1 MTNIHSAF
9 SKSYAEARQKFLS
22 AAHSAGLQV
31 ESHIHPE
38 KGRDGEELAM
48 DVVREGP
55 ANAKQVLLISSAC
68 HGVEGYC
75 GSGVQIDALRSAD
88 WHKAVVQSGVAVVY
102 VHALNPHGFSHVRRV
117 TQENVDLNRNFQ
129 DFSKPL
135 PENTAYKEV
144 QHLLLPDQWPPNE
157 ANQQATMQYIAQH
170 GMPKLQSAVSQGQH
184 HHPEGLFFGG
194 QAPTWSNQT
203 IRKVL
208 KQQAASAQKLA
219 WIDLHTGLGP
229 SGVGER
235 IYAGAND
242 TAAIAR
248 ARQWWGTGITSI
260 YDGSSSSAFLTGLM
274 WMSVQDECPHAEY
287 TGIALEY
294 GTLPMNDMLS
304 ALRADHWLHIHPEAS
319 DELKK
324 SIKAQIFAAFY
335 TDTDVWREQIISQ
348 AREAMFQAVEGLK

>member
-1 MTNIHSAF
+1 
-9 SKSYAEARQKFLS
+9 
-22 AAHSAGLQV
+22 
-31 ESHIHPE
+31 
-38 KGRDGEELAM
+38 M
-48 DVVREGP
+48 D
-55 ANAKQVLLISSAC
+55 
-68 HGVEGYC
+68 
-75 GSGVQIDALRSAD
+75 
-88 WHKAVVQSGVAVVY
+88 
-102 VHALNPHGFSHVRRV
+102 
-117 TQENVDLNRNFQ
+117 
-129 DFSKPL
+129 
-135 PENTAYKEV
+135 
-144 QHLLLPDQWPPNE
+144 
-157 ANQQATMQYIAQH
+157 YIAKN
-170 GMPKLQSAVSQGQH
+170 GMPKLQAAVSQGQH

-194 QAPTWSNQT
+194 QAATWSNQT

-208 KQQAASAQKLA
+208 KQQAASAQKMA

-242 TAAIAR
+242 AAAIAR
-248 ARQWWGTGITSI
+248 ARQWWGQGITSI

-294 GTLPMNDMLS
+294 GTLPMNDMLM

-319 DELKK
+319 DELKQ

-348 AREAMFQAVEGLK
+348 AREAMFQAIEGLK

>member
-1 MTNIHSAF
+1 
-9 SKSYAEARQKFLS
+9 
-22 AAHSAGLQV
+22 
-31 ESHIHPE
+31 
-38 KGRDGEELAM
+38 
-48 DVVREGP
+48 
-55 ANAKQVLLISSAC
+55 
-68 HGVEGYC
+68 
-75 GSGVQIDALRSAD
+75 
-88 WHKAVVQSGVAVVY
+88 VVY

-135 PENTAYKEV
+135 PDNTAYKEV

-157 ANQQATMQYIAQH
+157 ANQQATMQYIAQY

-242 TAAIAR
+242 AAAIAR
-248 ARQWWGTGITSI
+248 ARQWWGPGITSI

>member
-1 MTNIHSAF
+1 MTTIHDTF
-9 SKSYAEARQKFLS
+9 SKSYAEARQKFLN
-22 AAHSAGLQV
+22 AAQQAGLQV

-55 ANAKQVLLISSAC
+55 ADAKQVLLVSSAC

-75 GSGVQIDALRSAD
+75 GSGVQIDALRSAE
-88 WHKAVVQSGVAVVY
+88 WHKAVAQSGVAVVY

-117 TQENVDLNRNFQ
+117 TQENVDLNRNFH

-135 PENTAYKEV
+135 PDNTAYKEV
-144 QHLLLPDQWPPNE
+144 QHLLLPDVWPPSE
-157 ANQQATMQYIAQH
+157 ANMQATMQYIATH
-170 GMPKLQSAVSQGQH
+170 GMPKLQAAVSQGQH
-184 HHPEGLFFGG
+184 HDPKGLFFGG

-208 KQQAASAQKLA
+208 KQHGGTAQKLA

-229 SGVGER
+229 SGIGER

-242 TAAIAR
+242 AAAIQR
-248 ARQWWGTGITSI
+248 ARTWWGNITSI
-260 YDGSSSSAFLTGLM
+260 YDGTSSSAFLTGLM
-274 WMSVQDECPHAEY
+274 WMSVQDECPQTEY

-294 GTLPMNDMLS
+294 GTLPMNDMLM
-304 ALRADHWLHIHPEAS
+304 ALRADHWLHLHPEAS
-319 DELKK
+319 DDLKK
-324 SIKAQIFAAFY
+324 SIKAQIFNAFY
-335 TDTDVWREQIISQ
+335 TDTDEWRAHIISQ
-348 AREAMFQAVEGLK
+348 AREAMAQAIQGLK